1 MEIEGCRCLAHIA
14 LAADETL
21 TLPQHI
27 EQLIGLVYLHTG
39 SGILL
44 GREEGSVALEA
55 KSAALYPGWE
65 QRRLTVCEDSAL
77 LLGAFRCGAP
87 EETLA
92 EWERGGE
99 PVRDCRSL
107 PGARHFLAQLDALSP
122 ALEQSPGVQPAT
134 QLLLALLG
142 RSGNAEI
149 PAYLQSMR
157 HTIETRYGEDI
168 TLEMLSAQV
177 GKSKFHLS
185 RAFREY
191 YQMTPSAYLTTVRLS
206 RAAELLTT
214 TSLPVREIGQLV
226 GFFNNAYFTARFK
239 EKYGR
244 PPREYRFMGQS
255 GRGE

>member
-14 LAADETL
+14 VVAGETF

-44 GREEGSVALEA
+44 GREDGSVALEA
-55 KSAALYPGWE
+55 QSAALYPGWE
-65 QRRLTVCEDSAL
+65 QRRLTACEDSAL
-77 LLGAFRCGAP
+77 VLAAFRCGEP
-87 EETLA
+87 EEVLA
-92 EWERGGE
+92 AWERADG
-99 PVRDCRSL
+99 PARDCRSL
-107 PGARHFLAQLDALSP
+107 PGARHFLPQLDALSP
-122 ALEQSPGVQPAT
+122 APEQAPGVQPAT
-134 QLLLALLG
+134 QLLLSLLG
-142 RSGNAEI
+142 QSGRAEI
-149 PAYLQSMR
+149 PAYLQAMR

-191 YQMTPSAYLTTVRLS
+191 YQMTPGAYLTTVRLS

-214 TSLPVREIGQLV
+214 TALPVREIGRLV
-226 GFFNNAYFTARFK
+226 GFANNAYFTARFK

-244 PPREYRFMGQS
+244 PPREYRLMG
-255 GRGE
+255 RRPE